1 MAQMHLQDQYP
12 MKSKGRLVTGSR
24 RRFPWGDEVQLEP
37 CTTADRGMIW
47 RPNVAL
53 AERTQGETTH
63 QRYADVYRLLR
74 AGLHIRDQY
83 GARHPD
89 ECSEMGQVTSDIE
102 QARRVV
108 GVILDL
114 HACSESERALYLDLQ
129 RELASRYAAKLD
141 QEKLTSAERFSR
153 TLTAFE
159 ALMNPETERPK
170 LSSSQVGMI
179 AGSGI
184 HHLQNR
190 LKTLESI
197 AQQMDYRTGRVYG
210 LIQSCMALYR
220 GLWSILRDTRFHL
233 KSIERR
239 ISLTAQL
246 RTFSRAAQAIR
257 FRPYAASARC
267 ASLHCSDVEDALV
280 NGDDAATLSA
290 LNALRQEIRW
300 IFVLDAI
307 QREIVI
313 PMSQALE
320 YQGRLL
326 KSRRDRANLVES
338 DRIRFRQCLE
348 TMPKR
353 LSACSDTDET
363 RSVKADIGQ
372 QLAVSIAKFDSQDWR
387 GCVAALDAISDI
399 LSALVAVLRPG
410 IPPGFF
416 VFLPFR

>member
-1 MAQMHLQDQYP
+1 MAQMHLSDPYQ
-12 MKSKGRLVTGSR
+12 MKSKGKLVTGSR
-24 RRFPWGDEVQLEP
+24 LRFSWGDEVQLES
-37 CTTADRGMIW
+37 CATADRGMIW
-47 RPNVAL
+47 RPNLAL
-53 AERTQGETTH
+53 AERTNGETTH

-83 GARHPD
+83 GARHSD
-89 ECSEMGQVTSDIE
+89 ESSEMGQVTSDIE

-114 HACSESERALYLDLQ
+114 HACSASERAMYLDLQ
-129 RELASRYAAKLD
+129 RELALRYATKLD
-141 QEKLTSAERFSR
+141 QEKLTSAERFMR
-153 TLTAFE
+153 ALTAFE
-159 ALMNPETERPK
+159 ALMRPETERPK

-184 HHLQNR
+184 HHLQVR

-197 AQQMDYRTGRVYG
+197 ARQMDYRTGRVYG

-220 GLWSILRDTRFHL
+220 GVWSILREPSFHL
-233 KSIERR
+233 KSVERR
-239 ISLTAQL
+239 ISLSAQL
-246 RTFSRAAQAIR
+246 RTFCRAAHAIR
-257 FRPYAASARC
+257 FRPFEANARC
-267 ASLHCSDVEDALV
+267 VLISCTVIEDALV
-280 NGDDAATLSA
+280 NGDDAAALSA

-326 KSRRDRANLVES
+326 KSRRDRANLIES
-338 DRIRFRQCLE
+338 DRLRFRQCLE

-353 LSACSDTDET
+353 LIACSDTDEAKP
-363 RSVKADIGQ
+363 VKAAIGQ
-372 QLAVSIAKFDSQDWR
+372 QLAMSIARFDTQDWR

-399 LSALVAVLRPG
+399 LSALLTLPRPG
-410 IPPGFF
+410 FLSGFF
-416 VFLPFR
+416 VFPPFR